1 MARVP
6 ATTDFLQGSAT
17 AINTIL
23 AEEANRIGSDVHQRM
38 MHTSP
43 WIDLV
48 KKSTFPEGMGYQLT
62 TLIYDRSVPTT
73 DAGGDNYGTR
83 WDSVGALDSGG
94 NVFNTSLLDQ
104 PLDDT
109 ANSVQGPNG
118 PGNDAGAAGLATAGD
133 RRNYVHFS
141 KQLKKYSIERSI
153 VESPRIS
160 VDDLRYAAHRQEQL
174 RAVID
179 TLSESTRHIWEQRYR
194 DEFDRLAG
202 TFVVCRKA
210 GNSSTFSTV
219 VNSQPVEGQDTAT
232 IGAFNT
238 GPADDGAASAVDGNI
253 SNALLDKI
261 YFQLIRKG
269 ASQGAYGR
277 ENGRPVFGLVCSSEA
292 SNQLITESEVFRDN
306 LRYNNARVGELV
318 QPLGVERS
326 YRGFYHL
333 VDDLAPRFKDA
344 AGGAGLLERVEPYD
358 VENGLTTVNGAYDS
372 APYEVAYVIHP
383 EVMESQIP
391 APFNGSNGVTFNP
404 VNYSGDFKWTNILSE
419 ATNPDGTVGFFRG
432 VLAAASKPIKTDF
445 GYVVIFKR
453 DAAAADVAVV

>member
-6 ATTDFLQGSAT
+6 ATSDFLQGSAT

-73 DAGGDNYGTR
+73 DAGGDTYGTN

-118 PGNDAGAAGLATAGD
+118 PGGSNLGTSGD
-133 RRNYVHFS
+133 RRNFVHFS

-202 TFVVCRKA
+202 NFVFAKA
-210 GNSSTFSTV
+210 ASSFSTV
-219 VNSQPVEGQDTAT
+219 VNSKPVEGQDTAE
-232 IGAFNT
+232 IGLFNT
-238 GPADDGAASAVDGNI
+238 GPADAGSASSVTHNI

-261 YFQLIRKG
+261 YFLSLIH
-269 ASQGAYGR
+269 
-277 ENGRPVFGLVCSSEA
+277 
-292 SNQLITESEVFRDN
+292 I
-306 LRYNNARVGELV
+306 
-318 QPLGVERS
+318 
-326 YRGFYHL
+326 
-333 VDDLAPRFKDA
+333 
-344 AGGAGLLERVEPYD
+344 
-358 VENGLTTVNGAYDS
+358 
-372 APYEVAYVIHP
+372 
-383 EVMESQIP
+383 
-391 APFNGSNGVTFNP
+391 
-404 VNYSGDFKWTNILSE
+404 
-419 ATNPDGTVGFFRG
+419 
-432 VLAAASKPIKTDF
+432 
-445 GYVVIFKR
+445 
-453 DAAAADVAVV
+453 

>member
-6 ATTDFLQGSAT
+6 ASSDFLQGSAT

-73 DAGGDNYGTR
+73 DPGGDNYGTR

-94 NVFNTSLLDQ
+94 NVFNSSLLDQ

-118 PGNDAGAAGLATAGD
+118 PGNDGATGLATSGD

-202 TFVVCRKA
+202 TFVVCKKA
-210 GNSSTFSTV
+210 ASSFSTT
-219 VNSQPVEGQDTAT
+219 VNSKPVEGQDTAT

-238 GPADDGAASAVDGNI
+238 GPADAGNASSIDANI

-277 ENGRPVFGLVCSSEA
+277 ENGRPVFGFVCSSEA
-292 SNQLITESEVFRDN
+292 SNQLITESEAFRDN

-333 VDDLAPRFKDA
+333 VDDLAPRFNDA

-391 APFNGSNGVTFNP
+391 APFSGSNGLTFNP

-445 GYVVIFKR
+445 GYVIIFKR
-453 DAAAADVAVV
+453 DAAAADVAKV